1 MTAVFFKFWR
11 RASFF
16 FVLATLFFCYSTLPE
31 DVAVRHNE
39 FGRPVGYIDK
49 STLFYVVGGII
60 ILFNLLV
67 GLMKNATL
75 QVDFLKL
82 NPSSIWAKAKGSLD
96 SLLTNWF
103 DGFMATI
110 NTILVF
116 ILLGLNGVNR
126 QIDQALDRD
135 YSLVL
140 LAAGVIVIFALFFL
154 PIKLLF
160 TNPRESR

>member
-1 MTAVFFKFWR
+1 MTGVFFKFWR
-11 RASFF
+11 RVSLF
-16 FVLATLFFCYSTLPE
+16 FVLATLVFCYSTLPE
-31 DVAVRHNE
+31 DVAVQHNE
-39 FGRPVGYIDK
+39 FGRATGYIDK
-49 STLFYVVGGII
+49 STLFYIVGGII
-60 ILFNLLV
+60 IVFNLLM
-67 GLMKNATL
+67 GLMKNATI

-82 NPSSIWAKAKGSLD
+82 NPTSIWAQAKESLEN
-96 SLLTNWF
+96 LLVRWF
-103 DGFMATI
+103 DGFMGTI

-140 LAAGVIVIFALFFL
+140 LAMGILVLIAIFFL